1 MIFLNACVFCFVVG
15 SVAKLIKGQEDAG
28 LLALLAIAAV
38 MARLVPVVADWVRGR
53 LERDGRTP
61 KRRA

>member
-1 MIFLNACVFCFVVG
+1 MIFLNACVFCFVIAG
-15 SVAKLIKGQEDAG
+15 TIGLLTGHEDG
-28 LLALLAIAAV
+28 GPLALLAIVVV

>member
-1 MIFLNACVFCFVVG
+1 MIFLNACVFCLSVG
-15 SVAKLIKGQEDAG
+15 AIAKLIVGQEDAA
-28 LLALLAIAAV
+28 LLALLAIVVV

>member
-28 LLALLAIAAV
+28 LLALLAIV
-38 MARLVPVVADWVRGR
+38 VVVFRLVPVVADWVRGR
-53 LERDGRTP
+53 VRRDGRKP
-61 KRRA
+61 KRGT